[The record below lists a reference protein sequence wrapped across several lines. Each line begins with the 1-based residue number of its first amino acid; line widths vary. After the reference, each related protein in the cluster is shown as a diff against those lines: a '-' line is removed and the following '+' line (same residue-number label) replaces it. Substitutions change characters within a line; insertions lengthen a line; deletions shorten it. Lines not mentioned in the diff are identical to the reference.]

1 MDVKEESCAKI
12 QSKTKTQRIR
22 SLVQLRIRKTYT
34 ITYTYIC
41 ISKTYRKNFSVFAFK
56 KMYGITYTFYLY
68 IIRIRKKIFLQISSF
83 LRSKKN

>member
-34 ITYTYIC
+34 YIC
-41 ISKTYRKNFSVFAFK
+41 ISKTYRKIFFGFAFK

-68 IIRIRKKIFLQISSF
+68 IIRIRKKIFLQIGSF